1 MKNAAM
7 VHNLLG
13 HSRRI
18 AHQGYMNNKVI
29 IVIPARYASS
39 RYPGKPLAPLIGASG
54 IAKSLIERSWL
65 AAKQVGGV
73 AEVYIA
79 TDDTRIAEAAEAFGA
94 KVLMT
99 AENCANGTERVADSL
114 RSLGEMPDI
123 VVNLQGDAPLTP
135 PWFLTALIDEMRG
148 DASVQMATPVLR
160 CDGQTLANLRKD
172 RQNGRVGG
180 TTAVFDSNRDALY
193 FSKEV
198 VPFTDGDYAP
208 DAATPVFHHVGA
220 YAYRPTTLK
229 AYQSWGICE
238 LEQLE
243 GLEQLRFLARGI
255 KVRCVEVEA
264 RGTVF
269 WELNNPVDVSRI
281 EAELKKR
288 GTI

>member
-1 MKNAAM
+1 
-7 VHNLLG
+7 
-13 HSRRI
+13 
-18 AHQGYMNNKVI
+18 MNNKVI